1 MGGWLLA
8 LVFFV
13 SGAMFFS
20 RAGASRTTDG
30 QSAKGGTRA
39 ATGRRI
45 LGAVMVIL
53 GVLVAV
59 YSTLAALTPNN

>member
-1 MGGWLLA
+1 MGGWVVA

-20 RAGASRTTDG
+20 RAGAPHTAEGR
-30 QSAKGGTRA
+30 SAEDRTRA

-45 LGAVMVIL
+45 FGTVMVVL
-53 GVLVAV
+53 GLLVAV
-59 YSTLAALTPNN
+59 YMALTALTSNN